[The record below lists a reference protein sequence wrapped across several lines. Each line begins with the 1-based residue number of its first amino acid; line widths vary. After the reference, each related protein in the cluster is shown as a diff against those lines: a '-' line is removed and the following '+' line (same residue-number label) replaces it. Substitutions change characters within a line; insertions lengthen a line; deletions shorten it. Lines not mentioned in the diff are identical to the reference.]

1 MSMLLISEKQ
11 RQVSH
16 FPWQIY
22 IFLGNK
28 KINVTTYEARDIL
41 IRYVKIQNLK
51 LEIIRFQNFHI
62 NEARNKIINLFK
74 EFLIIFL
81 IPRLYF
87 ITFLKWCSLF

>member
-1 MSMLLISEKQ
+1 MAN
-11 RQVSH
+11 
-16 FPWQIY
+16 IY
-22 IFLGNK
+22 FFLGNK
-28 KINVTTYEARDIL
+28 KINVLDTL

-81 IPRLYF
+81 IPRY
-87 ITFLKWCSLF
+87 TS